1 MIEPAVVAAAG
12 VVVGAIVAV
21 AARDRRVVAIGL
33 LVAMVAAPLV
43 ASPLPESLSVAARVV
58 GAVLAAYLLWAASRG
73 LRSDSSGSALGLA
86 AESAIAVAAF
96 AIGMSVSM
104 VDPLPG
110 PTVAQA
116 AGLALVALA
125 VVPLVGRDV
134 LRLGV
139 GVVLLVLGSTLFT
152 AAWLGPTPPL
162 AHLAIASLLTG
173 IVGATS
179 VTLGRQPL
187 IEAAAPVEEPT
198 APATAPGLD
207 PPRPKPSRSRERLK
221 SPSDQPSVWA
231 QEESGMDQAAS
242 EAPAI
247 EASPSHTAG
256 RAPASRLQRPPRS
269 AKP

>member
-12 VVVGAIVAV
+12 VVAGAVVAV

-33 LVAMVAAPLV
+33 LVAMVSAPLV

-86 AESAIAVAAF
+86 AEIAIAVAAF

-162 AHLAIASLLTG
+162 AHLAIAALLTG

-187 IEAAAPVEEPT
+187 IEAAPVDEP
-198 APATAPGLD
+198 AVSATAPSLD
-207 PPRPKPSRSRERLK
+207 APRPRPSRSRERLK
-221 SPSDQPSVWA
+221 SPSDQTTVWA
-231 QEESGMDQAAS
+231 QAEPSMDQAAA
-242 EAPAI
+242 EAPAF

-256 RAPASRLQRPPRS
+256 PAPAGRLRRPPRS
-269 AKP
+269 AKS

>member
-12 VVVGAIVAV
+12 VVAGAVVAV
-21 AARDRRVVAIGL
+21 GARDRRVVAIGL
-33 LVAMVAAPLV
+33 LVAMVSAPLV
-43 ASPLPESLSVAARVV
+43 ASPLPESLSVAARIV
-58 GAVLAAYLLWAASRG
+58 GAVLAAYLLWASSRG

-86 AESAIAVAAF
+86 AEGAIAAAAF

-134 LRLGV
+134 LRLGI

-179 VTLGRQPL
+179 VMRGRQPL
-187 IEAAAPVEEPT
+187 VEAAALVEEP
-198 APATAPGLD
+198 AVSATAPGLD
-207 PPRPKPSRSRERLK
+207 PPRPRSSRSRERLK
-221 SPSDQPSVWA
+221 NPSDQTTVWPQA
-231 QEESGMDQAAS
+231 EPTMGQAAA
-242 EAPAI
+242 EPPAI
-247 EASPSHTAG
+247 EAPPLPNAG
-256 RAPASRLQRPPRS
+256 GARTGRFGRPPRS